1 MRAPEPLGGY
11 SLRFA
16 SSARAPL
23 AWAGA
28 GPVSAGRFRRDVSD
42 CLPLPEVDGDVLIS
56 CTSRYAFS
64 VALLA
69 AWLAG
74 KSVVLPPN
82 HLRETLRDVRAR
94 FAVAREFDNDW
105 AQALLSAPSRE
116 QHTCWDVQLQPLA
129 EAVKMFTSGSSGQP
143 KVIVKSLANLLDEA
157 GALGRQFN
165 WPAGAVTGGVPPHH
179 LYGLTFTVLLP
190 WVTGRAWVD
199 AVPLYPGDIRQLLKT
214 ADSRILISI
223 PTQYRALLHDKADMS
238 GVLCVS
244 AAAKLP
250 RDHAIHWQQQYGLDI
265 LEIYG
270 STETGVIG
278 FRQQADGE
286 TWQVFPDVD
295 LSVHD
300 GLLRVR
306 SPFTSEPWGEG
317 FQTADR
323 ARLLEDGRLELFGR
337 ADSIVKIAGKRIS
350 LSKIEHSLLACP
362 GVAEVA
368 VISVRES
375 GRVRDEAIWAAV
387 VPRDNCRLSPR
398 ELQGGL
404 RDRLES
410 VEVPRRIVIVD
421 RLPRTASGK
430 LPRAALE
437 ALFGIEPTVP
447 CSRSKL

>member
-16 SSARAPL
+16 SSANTPL
-23 AWAGA
+23 AWTGA
-28 GPVSAGRFRRDVSD
+28 GPVSAGQFRRDVGD
-42 CLPLPEVDGDVLIS
+42 CLGLLDAEGDVLIS

-69 AWLAG
+69 AWLSG
-74 KSVVLPPN
+74 KSAVLPPN

-94 FAVAREFDNDW
+94 FAVAHEFDNDW
-105 AQALLSAPSRE
+105 AQALLAAPLRAQQAS
-116 QHTCWDVQLQPLA
+116 WDVQLPPA
-129 EAVKMFTSGSSGQP
+129 TEAVKLFTSGSSGQP

-157 GALGRQFN
+157 GALGRQFH
-165 WPAGAVTGGVPPHH
+165 WPAGAVAGSVPPHH

-199 AVPLYPGDIRQLLKT
+199 AVPLYPGDIRQLLQDT
-214 ADSRILISI
+214 GSRILISI

-238 GVLCVS
+238 GILCVS

-278 FRQQADGE
+278 FRQQAAGDS
-286 TWQVFPDVD
+286 WQAFPDVD

-306 SPFTSEPWGEG
+306 SPFTSEPWHEG

-323 ARLLEDGRLELFGR
+323 ARLLDDGRFELFGR
-337 ADSIVKIAGKRIS
+337 ADSIVKIGGKRIS
-350 LSKIEHSLLACP
+350 LSKIEHSLLACA

-368 VISVRES
+368 VISVREN
-375 GRVRDEAIWAAV
+375 GRVRDESIWAAV

-398 ELQGGL
+398 ELQCSL
-404 RDRLES
+404 RDRLEG

-437 ALFGIEPTVP
+437 ALFGIEPTAP
-447 CSRSKL
+447 CSHSKI